1 MLVVTSLQA
10 VICVRYSAAFYK
22 SFDASFKLQIHF
34 VRLNTIRK
42 TTSDKIMTKVD
53 IIQDKSLLFREITHS
68 PEADNFI
75 MDML

>member
-1 MLVVTSLQA
+1 M
-10 VICVRYSAAFYK
+10 
-22 SFDASFKLQIHF
+22 
-34 VRLNTIRK
+34 RLNIVRK
-42 TTSDKIMTKVD
+42 ITPDKIMTKVN